1 MSLHAKTDFKCT
13 LKDKNEKELFSF
25 KATASSDLV
34 LSADFVGGGVASGGQ
49 AFTVSTEREFR
60 LPAVCALCRSP
71 RQTIHFAIR
80 ANIFPQAARR
90 GRTHEK
96 NIYSGVAMI

>member
-49 AFTVSTEREFR
+49 AFTVSTEREFDYQPFAHYVDT
-60 LPAVCALCRSP
+60 LG
-71 RQTIHFAIR
+71 RQFILQSVQISFRKPLGAG
-80 ANIFPQAARR
+80 
-90 GRTHEK
+90 GRMK
-96 NIYSGVAMI
+96 KIYILELQ